1 MRGKMSSRISFGVSS
16 QGITSATNFLTSI
29 CAIKFLDTG
38 DFQKWFVY
46 VVSTLAIQ
54 GVLRTTVLESD
65 LIEFGSVGGK
75 SKRVVF
81 LVSLLPFALIPLIN
95 GYFKSAISE
104 LDFALAIYCALVLI
118 QDATR
123 YKYLGESPKLTLVSD
138 TVWLS
143 TIVVLFLLGV
153 TVGDIDLYWFLG
165 LSIVGPLLGC
175 TVFLFF
181 RKPEIEISRKTIEP
195 LDDSQRGY
203 LLAQSVFGTAL
214 TILTLFVLARYC
226 TTSELKTIRIIQT
239 IASPFYALAAGYW
252 LTVVTSKP
260 DDMDLNEILP
270 RTLRNL
276 FAYLVFLPMVLTGIY
291 ILGQKFDLRFF
302 TEIISIAIIAI
313 SVPIINVITYPTNYI
328 LRLLRQYKIPMWI
341 TLIFSTF
348 FFCSVV
354 YTGETIS
361 AVLYFVLQFVSILA
375 IQCLRLIL
383 CIQIRSSNREYKIM
397 EENS

>member
-1 MRGKMSSRISFGVSS
+1 MRGKMGSRIGYGVSS

-54 GVLRTTVLESD
+54 GVLRTTILEFD

-81 LVSLLPFALIPLIN
+81 LVSIFPFALMPIIN
-95 GYFKSAISE
+95 GYFKSTISE
-104 LDFALAIYCALVLI
+104 MDFALAIYCALVLI

-123 YKYLGESPKLTLVSD
+123 YKYLGEWPKLTLVSD
-138 TVWLS
+138 AVWLL

-153 TVGDIDLYWFLG
+153 RVGDIDLYWFLG
-165 LSIVGPLLGC
+165 LTIVGPLLGC
-175 TVFLFF
+175 AVFLFS
-181 RKPEIEISRKTIEP
+181 RKPEIASSRKTIEP

-260 DDMDLNEILP
+260 DDMDLNEMLP
-270 RTLRNL
+270 RTVRNL
-276 FAYLVFLPMVLTGIY
+276 FAYLVFLPMVLTGVY
-291 ILGQKFDLRFF
+291 ILGQKFDLRFY

-341 TLIFSTF
+341 TLIFSTL

-354 YTGETIS
+354 YTGDTIS
-361 AVLYFVLQFVSILA
+361 AILYFVLQFVSILA
-375 IQCLRLIL
+375 IQCLRIIL
-383 CIQIRSSNREYKIM
+383 CVQIRSSNRDYKIM
-397 EENS
+397 EDNR

>member
-1 MRGKMSSRISFGVSS
+1 
-16 QGITSATNFLTSI
+16 
-29 CAIKFLDTG
+29 
-38 DFQKWFVY
+38 
-46 VVSTLAIQ
+46 
-54 GVLRTTVLESD
+54 
-65 LIEFGSVGGK
+65 
-75 SKRVVF
+75 
-81 LVSLLPFALIPLIN
+81 
-95 GYFKSAISE
+95 
-104 LDFALAIYCALVLI
+104 
-118 QDATR
+118 
-123 YKYLGESPKLTLVSD
+123 
-138 TVWLS
+138 
-143 TIVVLFLLGV
+143 
-153 TVGDIDLYWFLG
+153 
-165 LSIVGPLLGC
+165 
-175 TVFLFF
+175 
-181 RKPEIEISRKTIEP
+181 
-195 LDDSQRGY
+195 
-203 LLAQSVFGTAL
+203 
-214 TILTLFVLARYC
+214 
-226 TTSELKTIRIIQT
+226 LKTIRIIQT

-291 ILGQKFDLRFF
+291 ILGQKFDLRFY

-375 IQCLRLIL
+375 IQCLRIIL